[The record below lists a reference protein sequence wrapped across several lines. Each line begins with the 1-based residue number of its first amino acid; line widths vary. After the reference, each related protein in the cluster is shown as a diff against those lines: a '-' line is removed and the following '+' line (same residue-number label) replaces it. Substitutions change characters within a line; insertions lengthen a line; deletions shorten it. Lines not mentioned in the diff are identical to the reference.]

1 MCLQLRPED
10 MKKERMHT
18 FVESIKDSG
27 LLLSEANQYKPYNPH
42 PITVTPKKLH
52 PPVKPW
58 SIVDD

>member
-1 MCLQLRPED
+1 
-10 MKKERMHT
+10 MHT

-27 LLLSEANQYKPYNPH
+27 LLLSEAKQYKPYNPH